1 MNKKMKW
8 RKTASLILSAAICF
22 SLWQG
27 PATGTA
33 AQAATAGSAVQLAL
47 YVDPAAGSDANPG
60 TEAAPFRTLEQAQT
74 AVRQAKGQQMTG
86 DILVYLRGGEYSLA
100 SPLQFTPAD
109 SGNGG
114 YSVVYKAYPGEQPV
128 ISGGKQIDGWE
139 LHDAAKNIYKASAG
153 EHLNTRQLYVNGQ
166 RAVRARSEEGLPDA
180 VHVAEGITTTMT
192 ELAGWGNPGDL
203 ELVFKQ
209 AWTNPRGGVE
219 SITVDGGVA
228 TLTMKQPGWYYLN
241 NKGTTNVT
249 VPWYYENAYE
259 LLDQEREWY
268 LDRSTDT
275 FYYKPGP
282 GEGMQS
288 AEFTVPM
295 TEQLAVFEG
304 ESQDN
309 PVSHIRFEG
318 VSFQYSTWLAPSTS
332 QGLPDAQSNILRMK
346 DQTTGISE
354 ELLAPAAVEI
364 RTGRNIAFERCS
376 FSRLGS
382 AAVNITGASS
392 DNLVRG
398 NVFTD
403 ISGSGVQVGEVN
415 SRQSENYNPIDPGK
429 VLRNNDVVNNY
440 FNGLGADYRSSVA
453 VFAAYP
459 QDMDVSHNEIANMPY
474 SGITIG
480 WGWSTIQTASWNNR
494 IENNY
499 IHHVMLEL
507 VDGGAIYTL
516 GASKDMVISGNYIR
530 EQLHN
535 YGSIYLDEGSTNITA
550 RDNVMANVQIPVHV
564 NTNANYLTVSRT
576 YADNFKKVN
585 AGLAQAVVEDILY
598 YPDEAWP
605 AEALAIIEQAGIE
618 EPYRD
623 IILQIPDPVTPEE
636 PPYVPEPTPLPVSFT
651 DKGGSIQKIA
661 KAGTPRNNWGGW
673 VGMQVT
679 VGSEP
684 LTVTALG
691 RVRLGESQGVH
702 RMRIVDAITKAD
714 ILDDYPRLDM
724 RQAAGNGDFQYV
736 QLPAPVTL
744 EAGKSYYILSEE
756 KSGEDMWYDS
766 NLRVTPSAAA
776 TVDIGIWLSGTFK
789 TGDAAG
795 NSFAGVD
802 FLYEKAGSTPAPVT
816 LPQPQIPEPEPDPEP
831 LPLELEGTR
840 PAVSAFDP
848 GTVRN
853 DWSGWAGMK
862 FTAGADPVSV
872 TALGRMAAPGNGET
886 HKLRLVDAA
895 NEAILAEAEADMAGS
910 APGAFVY
917 AQLYEPVNLLPGR
930 AYYLLSLEEKGG
942 DSWFDGDTIAQAT
955 PVVSID
961 GGISQTNDR
970 VRRVGYYL
978 DNYLAGNMYAGVD
991 FRYSS
996 GETPVANLLN
1006 NGSFEYNAAGWIA
1019 SNSTVTRVTANTY
1032 NQSAG
1037 SAKVSVTANYGS
1049 ATQLVALEKNKVYDV
1064 SVWVRLESGQDVAQ
1078 IILDHGAG
1086 TPRYTYI
1093 AAGTAVDTAWRQL
1106 KGSFKYS
1113 GTNDAGNAT
1122 VQLRIGSGTAKLIYY
1137 FDEFTIRESAQQ
1149 ILNGGF
1155 EQNASG
1161 WTANNA
1167 ALTRVTDVT
1176 YGQSAGAAKVVMTN
1190 PYGAATQEVVLK
1202 KGVSYDISVWVKLA
1216 SGTDV
1221 AQIILDHGS
1230 GTPRYSYLAAGT
1242 AVTDGEW
1249 RQLKTSFTYTGTN
1262 DTGKGKI
1269 QLRIGNGTVKT
1280 TYYFDQFSIVA
1291 PALEQLT
1298 LEAEEKWIAAGEAL
1312 PFALTGVL
1320 GGAAA
1325 DLSGLEVHFLNSQE
1339 GVVQAVYEGTVNGAV
1354 YGRFVGVGD
1363 GSIRV
1368 SAKVVFNG
1376 MPAYSNKVVLQ
1387 VDGTPPVSGLSL
1399 AGEETGG
1406 SYAPGVAMGLMA
1418 DDAGSGVR
1426 ETLYSVDG
1434 GNGWTVYGQPVVLM
1448 EEGDYTI
1455 GYYSVD
1461 RTGNREAVRQAAFHI
1476 RSSGSE
1482 PNPNPEP
1489 ELSADNDILA
1499 FAVPGQIGASEIRKD
1514 GHSVQFTMSSGTD
1527 MTRLT
1532 PSVTVSAYAG
1542 VTPENGSPVDFT
1554 VAQTYLVTA
1563 QNGETQQW
1571 LVTGT
1576 KQTAAPEEDS
1586 PSGGDYLVVSTG
1598 TGGNSSLPQG
1608 VERLAEGVY
1617 RLAASRQAAPDPNSG
1632 SVEAVR
1638 VEKWILEQLAAGAS
1652 SKEALRQLVI
1662 PLGAP
1667 ADRLQVEVPAAAL
1680 AALDG
1685 RLTLSFQ
1692 GEGYSYELPL
1702 QALPLERVAAAG
1714 GDSADEAVIRLELA
1728 RLADMPLSRT
1738 AEEQLRRVQGKLVS
1752 PWLDYRLTVE
1762 AGDYRQEVADFGG
1775 VYATRSLIL
1784 NGAGG
1789 GLEPERLAA
1798 VALDDGGELLR
1809 FVPAQFRWQDGAVLA
1824 ELNRAGNGRY
1834 AVVETGLPVFAD
1846 LAGHWAEQDIRT
1858 LAARLLVD
1866 GVSAERFEPDG
1877 MLTRAQFAALLARGL
1892 SLLPAGQEEGASF
1905 RDVPAEAWFAQPV
1918 AQAVRAGL
1926 IEGGADGAFR
1936 PLEPVTRQEMAV
1948 MLQRAARYAG
1958 LPVEEAPPA
1967 EAAAATDLGQGADW
1981 ALPALQYALGQ
1992 GFFAGD
1998 ADGRVRPQAYVARA
2012 EAAVALKRL
2021 LQAANFIN
2029 P

>member
-1 MNKKMKW
+1 MKW

-27 PATGTA
+27 PATGNA
-33 AQAATAGSAVQLAL
+33 AQAASTTAGSAVQLAL

-60 TEAAPFRTLEQAQT
+60 TEAAPFRTLEQAQA

-109 SGNGG
+109 SGSGG

-139 LHDAAKNIYKASAG
+139 LHDAARNIYKASAG

-166 RAVRARSEEGLPDA
+166 RAIRARSEEGLPDA

-192 ELAGWGNPGDL
+192 ELANWGNPGDL

-219 SITVDGGVA
+219 SITVDDGVA
-228 TLTMKQPGWYYLN
+228 TLTMEQPGWYYLN

-282 GEGMQS
+282 GEDMQS
-288 AEFTVPM
+288 AEFTVPL

-346 DQTTGISE
+346 DPATGISA
-354 ELLAPAAVEI
+354 ELLTPAAVEI
-364 RTGRNIAFERCS
+364 RTGRNITFERCS

-392 DNLVRG
+392 DNLLRG

-415 SRQSENYNPIDPGK
+415 TWQSDNYNPVDPGK

-440 FNGLGADYRSSVA
+440 FNAMGADYRSSVA

-516 GASKDMVISGNYIR
+516 GASKDTVISGNYIR

-618 EPYRD
+618 APYRD
-623 IILQIPDPVTPEE
+623 IIPQIPDPVMPEE

-651 DKGGSIQKIA
+651 DKAGLIQKIS

-702 RMRIVDAITKAD
+702 RMRIVDAATKAD

-724 RQAAGNGDFQYV
+724 RQAAGNGDFRYV

-744 EAGKSYYILSEE
+744 EAGKAYYILSEE
-756 KSGEDMWYDS
+756 KSGEDLWYDS
-766 NLRVTPSAAA
+766 NLRVTASAAA

-789 TGDAAG
+789 TGDVAG

-831 LPLELEGTR
+831 LPVDLDDTL
-840 PAVSAFDP
+840 PAITAVQP
-848 GTVRN
+848 GTLRH

-862 FTAGADPVSV
+862 MTAGPNPVSV
-872 TALGRMAAPGNGET
+872 TALGRLAAPGNSET

-895 NEAILAEAEADMAGS
+895 SGGILAEAEVDMAGS
-910 APGAFVY
+910 MPGAFVY

-930 AYYLLSLEEKGG
+930 IYYLLSLEEKGG
-942 DSWFDGDTIAQAT
+942 DAWHDGDTTAQAA
-955 PVVSID
+955 PALAINGGVSY
-961 GGISQTNDR
+961 SNDR
-970 VRRVGYYL
+970 APRVSTYL

-1006 NGSFEYNAAGWIA
+1006 NGGFEYSAAGWTPF
-1019 SNSTVTRVTANTY
+1019 NSTVSRVTANTY

-1093 AAGTAVDTAWRQL
+1093 AAGTAVDTTWRQL

-1122 VQLRIGSGTAKLIYY
+1122 VQLRIGGGTAKLTYY

-1155 EQNASG
+1155 EQNTSG
-1161 WTANNA
+1161 WAVNNA

-1230 GTPRYSYLAAGT
+1230 GTPRYSYLAVGT

-1354 YGRFVGVGD
+1354 YGRFVGAGD
-1363 GSIRV
+1363 GSARV

-1376 MPAYSNKVVLQ
+1376 QPAYSNKVVLQ

-1406 SYAPGVAMGLMA
+1406 IYAPGVTMELAA

-1426 ETLYSVDG
+1426 ETLYSTDG
-1434 GNGWTVYGQPVVLM
+1434 GSSWTVYGQPVVLT
-1448 EEGDYTI
+1448 EEGDYVI

-1482 PNPNPEP
+1482 PGPNPNPDPDPNPNPNPGPNPNPNPDPDPDPNPGPNPNPNPNPDPNPDPNPRPNPNPNPDP
-1489 ELSADNDILA
+1489 EGNN
-1499 FAVPGQIGASEIRKD
+1499 
-1514 GHSVQFTMSSGTD
+1514 
-1527 MTRLT
+1527 
-1532 PSVTVSAYAG
+1532 PS
-1542 VTPENGSPVDFT
+1542 D
-1554 VAQTYLVTA
+1554 
-1563 QNGETQQW
+1563 
-1571 LVTGT
+1571 
-1576 KQTAAPEEDS
+1576 
-1586 PSGGDYLVVSTG
+1586 GDYPVVSTG
-1598 TGGNSSLPQG
+1598 AGSNFSLPQG

-1617 RLAASRQAAPDPNSG
+1617 RLPASRQSAPDPSGG

-1638 VEKWILEQLAAGAS
+1638 VEKGILEQLAAGAS
-1652 SKEALRQLVI
+1652 GKEALRQLVI
-1662 PLGAP
+1662 PLGVP
-1667 ADRLQVEVPAAAL
+1667 ADRLQAEVPAAAL

-1685 RLTLSFQ
+1685 KLTLSFQ

-1702 QALPLERVAAAG
+1702 QALSLKRAAAAG
-1714 GDSADEAVIRLELA
+1714 GASAGEAVIRLELA
-1728 RLADMPLSRT
+1728 RLADLPLSPA
-1738 AEEQLRRVQGKLVS
+1738 AEEQLLRVQGKLVS
-1752 PWLDYRLTVE
+1752 PWLDYRLQVE

-1775 VYATRSLIL
+1775 VYTTRSLIL

-1798 VALDDGGELLR
+1798 VALDDDGELLR
-1809 FVPAQFRWQDGAVLA
+1809 FVPAQFRRQDGAVLA
-1824 ELNRAGNGRY
+1824 ELSRAGNGRY

-1846 LAGHWAEQDIRT
+1846 LAGHWAEQDIRMLAARL

-1877 MLTRAQFAALLARGL
+1877 TLTRAQFAALLARGL

-1958 LPVEEAPPA
+1958 LPEGGSPTGT
-1967 EAAAATDLGQGADW
+1967 AAATDLGQGADW

-1998 ADGRVRPQAYVARA
+1998 DAGRVRPQANAARA

-2021 LQAANFIN
+2021 LQAANFIS